1 MDIKHTHITE
11 ERREV
16 RVSAGS
22 KTVEIVEE
30 NVEVISVAAAELRK
44 VEEVAAAQALAIA
57 GRRGEEPEPDEAEA
71 PVSDTAEESES
82 DAAEESASGE
92 SEEPLSEAA
101 GEPDDEGVGEAASE
115 AVTEAESSEA
125 VEKAES
131 SNDAEEDAAEGSENA
146 SVAQP
151 VVYDSDATVR
161 VIGVRFRNA
170 VKVF

>member
-16 RVSAGS
+16 RVSAGR

-71 PVSDTAEESES
+71 PAFDAAEEPASYTAEESAS
-82 DAAEESASGE
+82 DMTEESASGE
-92 SEEPLSEAA
+92 SEEPVSDNGESEKEGA
-101 GEPDDEGVGEAASE
+101 DDYNEFDSDEASESSGEA
-115 AVTEAESSEA
+115 
-125 VEKAES
+125 
-131 SNDAEEDAAEGSENA
+131 
-146 SVAQP
+146 P
-151 VVYDSDATVR
+151 W
-161 VIGVRFRNA
+161 
-170 VKVF
+170 

>member
-16 RVSAGS
+16 RVSGGS

-71 PVSDTAEESES
+71 SAFDAAEEPASDTAEESAS
-82 DAAEESASGE
+82 DMTEESASG
-92 SEEPLSEAA
+92 
-101 GEPDDEGVGEAASE
+101 
-115 AVTEAESSEA
+115 
-125 VEKAES
+125 
-131 SNDAEEDAAEGSENA
+131 
-146 SVAQP
+146 
-151 VVYDSDATVR
+151 
-161 VIGVRFRNA
+161 
-170 VKVF
+170 